1 MKKILANGVTL
12 VGHASNEAGFEVSL
26 TFGGGHQTEPKL
38 GLAAT
43 YENIVSRQARG
54 ELQAV
59 YGGNI
64 TSFITSGNK
73 NQLNKKLNELW
84 LACVHPT
91 IDDYEVEL
99 ATSDIVQH
107 TYDLAGVPMRQC
119 KLAYKHTAFGQ
130 DKVVWDTSEY
140 MKKVSEL
147 TAEDVQGYIDRALVG
162 KNIILSFVGSEIGFA
177 KFEKLAEKLFGSLPA
192 GERTPLKNY
201 LYTGGYQ
208 EIKGNGMLNVA
219 MFGWNVSRSGNF
231 AETNVLMSMLSARLE
246 RSLAPLAVSTEV
258 KIAGYFGFR
267 TLRICVSCVNN
278 ENFAKAVDIV
288 CDNVRRITYDDASD
302 RRLETSKQRAMS
314 ERLAISNEAL
324 PRSVQ
329 AAWLLLK
336 RGIEYDNNK
345 CIANIWRTTA
355 GDVRDKALDIFTS
368 EMTCV
373 IYGNY
378 HSSKE
383 EILRKMELA

>member
-1 MKKILANGVTL
+1 MKKTLANGVTL
-12 VGHASNEAGFEVSL
+12 VGHVSNESGFEVSL
-26 TFGGGHQTEPKL
+26 TFGGGHQTEEKL
-38 GLAAT
+38 GLAAV

-64 TSFITSGNK
+64 TSFTTAGTNS
-73 NQLNKKLNELW
+73 QLGKKLNELW

-130 DKVVWDTSEY
+130 DKVVWDTDEY
-140 MKKVSEL
+140 IKKVSAL
-147 TAEDVQGYIDRALVG
+147 KADDVQAYIDKALVG
-162 KNIILSFVGSEIGFA
+162 KNIILSFVGSELGFA
-177 KFEKLAEKLFGSLPA
+177 KFEKLATKLFGNLPA
-192 GERTPLKNY
+192 GEKTPLKNY

-208 EIKGNGMLNVA
+208 EIPGNGMLNVA
-219 MFGWNVSRSGNF
+219 MFGWDVSRSGNF

-246 RSLAPLAVSTEV
+246 RALAPLSVAAEI
-258 KIAGYFGFR
+258 KIAGYFGYR
-267 TLRICVSCVNN
+267 TLRICVSCICQD
-278 ENFAKAVDIV
+278 NFAKAIDIV
-288 CDNVRRITYDDASD
+288 CENVRRATYDDASD

-324 PRSVQ
+324 PHSVQ

-355 GDVRDKALDIFTS
+355 EDVRDKALDIFTS

-378 HSSKE
+378 HSTKE
-383 EILRKMELA
+383 ELLRKMQLA